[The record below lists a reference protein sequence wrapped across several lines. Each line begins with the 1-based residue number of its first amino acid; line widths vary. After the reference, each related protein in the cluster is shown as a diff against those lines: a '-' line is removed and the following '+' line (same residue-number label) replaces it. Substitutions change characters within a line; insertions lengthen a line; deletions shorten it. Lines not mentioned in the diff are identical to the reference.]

1 MPAAN
6 VLTLSENFD
15 TMTFTQ
21 CMGFIS
27 RSRRQLERLKHL
39 PNGHGPVDRVE
50 IVSIFKDL
58 DALERSVRSDPRFT
72 EITS

>member
-21 CMGFIS
+21 CMAFIS
-27 RSRRQLERLKHL
+27 RSRRQLERLRRL
-39 PNGHGPVDRVE
+39 PNGHGPVDMAE
-50 IVSIFKDL
+50 IVSVHKDL